1 MERVIELKDVGHAVI
16 ADAIA
21 ILLILLVPA
30 ISHLVAYPLH
40 AFEPMRVVLFAVI
53 LMRPSMKWNAIAL
66 AAMLPIVSFAV
77 SGHPVFP
84 KNLVMSGELVVNVL
98 LFYLLRSKTGKY
110 ATSVFGSMIISKMLY
125 YFVKYLLISGGLLQ
139 MTLFSTSIYYQLGV
153 VLLFTLLFLIYDSN
167 NENNERN
174 RKR

>member
-1 MERVIELKDVGHAVI
+1 
-16 ADAIA
+16 
-21 ILLILLVPA
+21 
-30 ISHLVAYPLH
+30 
-40 AFEPMRVVLFAVI
+40 
-53 LMRPSMKWNAIAL
+53 MKWNAIAL

-153 VLLFTLLFLIYDSN
+153 VLLFTLLFLIYDSK